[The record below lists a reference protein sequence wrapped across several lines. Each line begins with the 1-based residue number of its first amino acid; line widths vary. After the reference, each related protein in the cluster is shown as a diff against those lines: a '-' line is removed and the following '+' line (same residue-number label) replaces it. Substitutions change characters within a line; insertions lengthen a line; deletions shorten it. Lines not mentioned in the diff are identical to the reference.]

1 MNETTLKADNWKKG
15 MFDYVLAE
23 KSGRFYHYL
32 YAIIDVDSTVLY
44 IYIYNELLSTRD
56 FRMVLSST
64 YNDI

>member
-23 KSGRFYHYL
+23 RSRRFYHYL
-32 YAIIDVDSTVLY
+32 YAIIAVDNTVLY
-44 IYIYNELLSTRD
+44 RCNELTSIRD